1 MEETWKSMIALYR
14 EMGMSEEEIKK
25 RILCKTTRVIDGT
38 MELDK
43 CDIKDKKRKKMEKD
57 KVM

>member
-25 RILCKTTRVIDGT
+25 RILCKTTRVIDGN

-43 CDIKDKKRKKMEKD
+43 CDIKRQEEEENGKR
-57 KVM
+57 